1 MSFSSWLR
9 SRKSAL
15 PRLALGRPP
24 RRCAKRCPTRRLVL
38 EALEDRCLPS
48 TFTVLNTNDASAG
61 SLRQAILDANAHAN
75 VGGPY
80 TIAFVMDVTDSNHL
94 YYTDDSIAGKVSRAN
109 VAGTTAASVGST
121 GIPMKSLRRGDV
133 PTARIGA
140 ALLRAALAHS
150 ESQQLRR
157 RDVAGIVA
165 AEDIDGDA
173 GV

>member
-15 PRLALGRPP
+15 PRVAPGRPP
-24 RRCAKRCPTRRLVL
+24 RRCAKRGPTRRLVL

-75 VGGPY
+75 VGGPD

-109 VAGTTAASVGST
+109 VAGTTAANDS
-121 GIPMKSLRRGDV
+121 SL
-133 PTARIGA
+133 IGTIDPDY
-140 ALLRAALAHS
+140 AHS
-150 ESQQLRR
+150 WWS
-157 RDVAGIVA
+157 I
-165 AEDIDGDA
+165 
-173 GV
+173 